1 MWNRQTNPAFGQH
14 FLKEVGCP
22 SNSAK
27 CKTCGT
33 VISTIGGTTSGLRKH
48 VTNVHKGTVL
58 DKQKPMAA
66 SQLQVFQ
73 RATVESAMS
82 SMAAL
87 DGISFFTIGRSK
99 DIRLGLAYFNNISRR
114 FFSGIGTVIP
124 GSGIGFPILVPRTG
138 SEEKTVL
145 CNPYSTA
152 TGLLCP
158 GDFSR
163 GGGRY

>member
-1 MWNRQTNPAFGQH
+1 MAHQGRYVESTNKSGVWQH

-58 DKQKPMAA
+58 DKQKPTAA

-82 SMAAL
+82 RMAAL
-87 DGISFFTIGRSK
+87 DGISFCDS
-99 DIRLGLAYFNNISRR
+99 NQCR
-114 FFSGIGTVIP
+114 FRF
-124 GSGIGFPILVPRTG
+124 LM
-138 SEEKTVL
+138 
-145 CNPYSTA
+145 
-152 TGLLCP
+152 
-158 GDFSR
+158 
-163 GGGRY
+163 